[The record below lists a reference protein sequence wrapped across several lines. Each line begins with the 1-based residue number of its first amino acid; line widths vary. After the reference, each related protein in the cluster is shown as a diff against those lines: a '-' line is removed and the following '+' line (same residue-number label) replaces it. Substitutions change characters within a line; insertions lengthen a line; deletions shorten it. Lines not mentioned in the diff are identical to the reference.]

1 MIGRNGTLGDTMD
14 DSSHDYS
21 RHTEADLREKIAS
34 IDPAKFP
41 QRSKSLMLELHR
53 RMLLADERSRTVH
66 ASMVKR
72 VLPKFEHRAQPVL
85 SPHRFLIRLAHSGII
100 AFALIVVS
108 LLIGMVGYHVLE
120 GVSWI
125 DAFLNASMLLGG
137 MGPVTVPV
145 TFGGKLFAG
154 LYALYC
160 GLAVILVAG
169 VILAPVAHRI
179 LHTFHMES
187 RNR

>member
-1 MIGRNGTLGDTMD
+1 M
-14 DSSHDYS
+14 
-21 RHTEADLREKIAS
+21 
-34 IDPAKFP
+34 
-41 QRSKSLMLELHR
+41 KS
-53 RMLLADERSRTVH
+53 
-66 ASMVKR
+66 
-72 VLPKFEHRAQPVL
+72 VLPEFEHRAQPVI
-85 SPHRFLIRLAHSGII
+85 PRHKFIIRLAHSGII
-100 AFALIVVS
+100 ALVLIAVS
-108 LLIGMVGYHVLE
+108 LFVGMLGYRLLE

-137 MGPVTVPV
+137 MGPVTIPT

-187 RNR
+187 RD